1 MVIRYTKAPF
11 GLDGARHVSWI
22 AVGETTVALKS
33 LGTDGTVKDN
43 NIGGMIAV
51 LWKSFGLWW
60 LSKAPDGWVGV
71 RLSGG

>member
-33 LGTDGTVKDN
+33 LGADGTVKGQQHWWNDCC
-43 NIGGMIAV
+43 IMEIVWFVVAF
-51 LWKSFGLWW
+51 KGL
-60 LSKAPDGWVGV
+60 
-71 RLSGG
+71 